1 MNWILPA
8 LLGSLAGIGVFLFIW
23 ELTPSSPDLG
33 RAIERLDGTTYV
45 EEIHEEQSSLSSQ
58 LGIWMQRRL
67 QGRAIPGLRAT
78 PQDLAILGKPR
89 HILLGEKTLGALVG
103 LLLVPL
109 IYSSLLLLG
118 YSIPFTIPAVA
129 SLALGV
135 GGWLVPDML
144 ARDQAKE
151 AREDF
156 ARSASAFLDLLSIG
170 RISGMMANE
179 AMVTSAQISQNWA
192 FRRLASSLNRARWAG
207 IRTWDALEELEEE
220 IGVPEVGDIGD
231 IVRLSGEG
239 GAQIYETLRGRAK
252 AMRSAQLSHEHA
264 LANKQSE
271 RMTVP
276 MTLTSIIM
284 LIAVAYPMFS
294 QLIASSAG

>member
-1 MNWILPA
+1 MDWIVPA
-8 LLGSLAGIGVFLFIW
+8 IIGSLAGLGIFLIIW
-23 ELTPSSPDLG
+23 EFMPSSPDLG
-33 RAIERLDGTTYV
+33 RALERLDGTTYV
-45 EEIHEEQSSLSSQ
+45 EDIQEEAPSLSSR

-78 PQDLAILGKPR
+78 QQDLAILGKPR
-89 HILLGEKTLGALVG
+89 HILLGEKTLAALIG
-103 LLLVPL
+103 LFLFPVIYGYLLVLGYRVPFM
-109 IYSSLLLLG
+109 IPAAVSLLLGL
-118 YSIPFTIPAVA
+118 
-129 SLALGV
+129 
-135 GGWLVPDML
+135 GGWVLPDML

-192 FRRLASSLNRARWAG
+192 FRRLASALNRARWAG
-207 IRTWDALEELEEE
+207 IRTWDALEDLEEE

-252 AMRSAQLSHEHA
+252 AMRNAQLSREHA
-264 LANKQSE
+264 AANQQSE

-284 LIAVAYPMFS
+284 LVAVAYPMFS
-294 QLIASSAG
+294 QLMFTGG